1 MLEEGTTDC
10 LMCFRMPLLHYQIVD
25 LESIVLVF
33 IIVKEP
39 TKLRFDDEPASN
51 YSESPAIRR
60 QYCPARTATMSRVM
74 FA

>member
-1 MLEEGTTDC
+1 MEQGTSGF
-10 LMCFRMPLLHYQIVD
+10 LMWAARSTPHYQIVD